1 MTRVETGDMEIMSA
15 KSRDPPFPPTAT
27 EPATAKATPQSAR
40 QPSPVVSR
48 WPATWL
54 RRHDHGRH
62 DARRRPRKGI
72 AVDEDPN
79 HSGGRPALGTVMQ
92 PSARHRD
99 RLPTN
104 GLDGALGTL
113 PAPTRNR
120 H

>member
-1 MTRVETGDMEIMSA
+1 MTRVETGGMEIMSA

-62 DARRRPRKGI
+62 DARRRLVKASPSTRTRI
-72 AVDEDPN
+72 TQAAVR
-79 HSGGRPALGTVMQ
+79 HLGQ
-92 PSARHRD
+92 
-99 RLPTN
+99 
-104 GLDGALGTL
+104 
-113 PAPTRNR
+113 
-120 H
+120 